1 MLGYLQFSKPLVFVI
16 ILFEF
21 VLGSIAIGSLLY
33 ISQQVEKTHG
43 TPSLEV
49 DMERSPID
57 IQDMV
62 SDRARY
68 LQADIE
74 PPDFPDMTLQQTL
87 KQQMELL
94 RKDYENVN
102 PAILSPGLKPDEIYV
117 SDYRNYDYIE
127 RDD

>member
-1 MLGYLQFSKPLVFVI
+1 M
-16 ILFEF
+16 LFEF

-33 ISQQVEKTHG
+33 ISQQVEETHG

-74 PPDFPDMTLQQTL
+74 PPDSPDMTPQQTV

-94 RKDYENVN
+94 REDYENVN